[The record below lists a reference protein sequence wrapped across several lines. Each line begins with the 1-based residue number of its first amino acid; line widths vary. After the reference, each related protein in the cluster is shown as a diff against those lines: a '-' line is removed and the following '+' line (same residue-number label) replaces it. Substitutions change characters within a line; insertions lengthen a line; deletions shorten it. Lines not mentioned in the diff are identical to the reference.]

1 MINLPLEPIKAVQVN
16 PKRIII
22 FGSPKCGKTESLSRL
37 KDNLIL
43 DLEGGSGYVTGL
55 KIDVLKIS
63 RDNNISPLMA
73 LKNVINTIKEA
84 NEKKGGYVYRRITL
98 DTVSILED
106 KYATELALKIYKSKP
121 VGRNYQG
128 ENILDLPNGAG
139 YGPLREAVEII
150 HEELENLCESLII
163 SGHLKDKTIE
173 RSGAEFNV
181 RMLDLAGKLPA
192 IQCAKADAVAF
203 CYRKENQT
211 ILNFKSEE
219 DLIVGARPDHLKNKQ
234 IVVLESDE
242 NGNFTSHWDK
252 IFIE

>member
-1 MINLPLEPIKAVQVN
+1 MVDLPLEPIKAIQVN

-73 LKNVINTIKEA
+73 LKNIINTIKEA
-84 NEKKGGYVYRRITL
+84 NEKKGDYVYRRITL

-139 YGPLREAVEII
+139 R
-150 HEELENLCESLII
+150 
-163 SGHLKDKTIE
+163 
-173 RSGAEFNV
+173 
-181 RMLDLAGKLPA
+181 
-192 IQCAKADAVAF
+192 
-203 CYRKENQT
+203 
-211 ILNFKSEE
+211 
-219 DLIVGARPDHLKNKQ
+219 
-234 IVVLESDE
+234 
-242 NGNFTSHWDK
+242 
-252 IFIE
+252 

>member
-1 MINLPLEPIKAVQVN
+1 MKVWVN
-16 PKRIII
+16 
-22 FGSPKCGKTESLSRL
+22 T
-37 KDNLIL
+37 
-43 DLEGGSGYVTGL
+43 T
-55 KIDVLKIS
+55 
-63 RDNNISPLMA
+63 
-73 LKNVINTIKEA
+73 
-84 NEKKGGYVYRRITL
+84 
-98 DTVSILED
+98 
-106 KYATELALKIYKSKP
+106 
-121 VGRNYQG
+121 
-128 ENILDLPNGAG
+128 

-219 DLIVGARPDHLKNKQ
+219 DLIVGARPEHLKNKQ